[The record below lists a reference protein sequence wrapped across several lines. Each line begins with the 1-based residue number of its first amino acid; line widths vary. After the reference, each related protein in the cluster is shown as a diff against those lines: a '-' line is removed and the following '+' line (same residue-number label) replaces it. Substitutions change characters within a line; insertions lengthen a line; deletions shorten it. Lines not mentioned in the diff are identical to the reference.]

1 MSCAEAQVA
10 IQRHFTGEAPPEAYE
25 QVRPHV
31 EGCTACRELYERLA
45 RVDGTL
51 ERGGLSPQRLEAL
64 EGRLFA
70 KLGVPAVAPAPVAK
84 PWWPKAGVA
93 ALMAAAAAVALWVGV
108 PRWRASGGD
117 EFQARG
123 GAGSTF
129 GVRAFCVG
137 AGAQV
142 TAEARPG
149 QVLSCGAGST
159 VQFTYTAPRASQL
172 SIEIEGKGLTF
183 FPASG
188 PRQAIVEG
196 TDVAL
201 SSSTPVGEW
210 LGGSTPVVA
219 RFTDADGKPL
229 AESRLTIVPPPGR

>member
-1 MSCAEAQVA
+1 MSCAEAQAA

-25 QVRPHV
+25 QVRAHV
-31 EGCTACRELYERLA
+31 ESCAACRDLYERLA
-45 RVDGTL
+45 RVDSSL
-51 ERGGLSPQRLEAL
+51 EPGGLSPQRLDAL

-70 KLGVPAVAPAPVAK
+70 KLGVSAAAPAPVAK
-84 PWWPKAGVA
+84 PWWPKASVA
-93 ALMAAAAAVALWVGV
+93 ALLVAAAAVVLWVGV

-117 EFQARG
+117 EFQPRG
-123 GAGSTF
+123 GTGSTF

-149 QVLSCGAGST
+149 QVLTCGAGSM
-159 VQFTYTAPRASQL
+159 VQFTYTAPRTSQL

-183 FPASG
+183 FPTSG
-188 PRQAIVEG
+188 PRQAIAVG
-196 TDVAL
+196 TDIAL
-201 SSSTPVGEW
+201 SSSTPVGDW
-210 LGGSTPVVA
+210 LTGSTPVVA

-229 AESRLTIVPPPGR
+229 AESRLTIAPPPGN